1 VPCSRDEV
9 TERRAPGEMLDV
21 DLIVRMRYLCGTSR
35 ATVRLLWMHML
46 AVCSFRPES
55 LFFSMYSYTSCT
67 FYTCLAK
74 SVRDAVDA

>member
-9 TERRAPGEMLDV
+9 TERRAPGEIMDV
-21 DLIVRMRYLCGTSR
+21 DLIVRTCYLCGTSR
-35 ATVRLLWMHML
+35 ATVRLLRMHVL

-55 LFFSMYSYTSCT
+55 LFFSMYSCTSCT

-74 SVRDAVDA
+74 SIRDAVDA